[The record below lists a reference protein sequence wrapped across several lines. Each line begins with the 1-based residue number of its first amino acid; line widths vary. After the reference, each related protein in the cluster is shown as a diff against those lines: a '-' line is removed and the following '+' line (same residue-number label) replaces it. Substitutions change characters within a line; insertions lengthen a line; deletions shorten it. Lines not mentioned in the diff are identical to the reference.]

1 MNICSYICRK
11 FQSMNEKVEI
21 EKMEEAAYTLKAI
34 SNGTRL
40 CVISILSENEE
51 MNVSQLGEKLH
62 CEQSLLSHHLTDMR
76 AKGILN
82 CRRDGKNCY
91 YSLKN
96 KQIVQIID
104 CIRTCNCAQWFFLN
118 NTWKH
123 VYIYINQIKTIIMNE
138 LIKRNLLKIIG
149 ILVGGIGGF
158 AYYYFVGCASGTCPI
173 TSNPYISVIYGALM
187 GYLLLDMLKK
197 KENETN

>member
-1 MNICSYICRK
+1 MFIYLQKISQMNQI
-11 FQSMNEKVEI
+11 NEI

-40 CVISILSENEE
+40 CVISLLSKTEE
-51 MNVSQLGEKLH
+51 LNVSQLVDQLQ

-104 CIRTCNCAQWFFLN
+104 CIKTCNC
-118 NTWKH
+118 T
-123 VYIYINQIKTIIMNE
+123 
-138 LIKRNLLKIIG
+138 
-149 ILVGGIGGF
+149 
-158 AYYYFVGCASGTCPI
+158 
-173 TSNPYISVIYGALM
+173 
-187 GYLLLDMLKK
+187 
-197 KENETN
+197 

>member
-1 MNICSYICRK
+1 MCKISNMD
-11 FQSMNEKVEI
+11 QNTEI
-21 EKMEEAAYTLKAI
+21 KHMEEAAYVLKAI

-40 CVISILSENEE
+40 CVISLLSKHDEL
-51 MNVSQLGEKLH
+51 NVSQLVEELK

-104 CIRTCNCAQWFFLN
+104 CIRSCNCA
-118 NTWKH
+118 
-123 VYIYINQIKTIIMNE
+123 
-138 LIKRNLLKIIG
+138 
-149 ILVGGIGGF
+149 
-158 AYYYFVGCASGTCPI
+158 
-173 TSNPYISVIYGALM
+173 
-187 GYLLLDMLKK
+187 
-197 KENETN
+197 

>member
-1 MNICSYICRK
+1 MNQI
-11 FQSMNEKVEI
+11 NEI

-40 CVISILSENEE
+40 CVISLLSKTEE
-51 MNVSQLGEKLH
+51 LNVSQLVDQLQ

-104 CIRTCNCAQWFFLN
+104 CIKTCNC
-118 NTWKH
+118 T
-123 VYIYINQIKTIIMNE
+123 
-138 LIKRNLLKIIG
+138 
-149 ILVGGIGGF
+149 
-158 AYYYFVGCASGTCPI
+158 
-173 TSNPYISVIYGALM
+173 
-187 GYLLLDMLKK
+187 
-197 KENETN
+197 

>member
-11 FQSMNEKVEI
+11 YQSMNEKVEI

-51 MNVSQLGEKLH
+51 MNVSQLGEKLQ

-104 CIRTCNCAQWFFLN
+104 CIRTCNCAQ
-118 NTWKH
+118 
-123 VYIYINQIKTIIMNE
+123 
-138 LIKRNLLKIIG
+138 
-149 ILVGGIGGF
+149 
-158 AYYYFVGCASGTCPI
+158 
-173 TSNPYISVIYGALM
+173 
-187 GYLLLDMLKK
+187 
-197 KENETN
+197 

>member
-1 MNICSYICRK
+1 MIATLDTN
-11 FQSMNEKVEI
+11 
-21 EKMEEAAYTLKAI
+21 KMDEAAYTLKAI

-40 CVISILSENEE
+40 CVISLLSEQEE
-51 MNVSQLGEKLH
+51 LNVGQLVDHLK

-104 CIRTCNCAQWFFLN
+104 CIKSCNC
-118 NTWKH
+118 
-123 VYIYINQIKTIIMNE
+123 V
-138 LIKRNLLKIIG
+138 
-149 ILVGGIGGF
+149 
-158 AYYYFVGCASGTCPI
+158 S
-173 TSNPYISVIYGALM
+173 
-187 GYLLLDMLKK
+187 
-197 KENETN
+197 